1 MKRLAIAMVVMKLVI
16 PNIINAM
23 PPVAGG
29 EQRLLSTSEM
39 LLNAAFS
46 QREGAY
52 ALVIDLI
59 ESGQRVTVGDLQ
71 KIAAIEQRYGMTQNG
86 MTQTTR
92 LLEIITRQ
100 KVQHEKHKEQDK
112 LEYSEDA
119 VSKVCPNIVTETIG
133 GCKIQ

>member
-1 MKRLAIAMVVMKLVI
+1 MVVMKLVI

-29 EQRLLSTSEM
+29 VQHSLSTSEM

-52 ALVIDLI
+52 ALVIDLM

-71 KIAAIEQRYGMTQNG
+71 KIAAIEQRYGMKNI